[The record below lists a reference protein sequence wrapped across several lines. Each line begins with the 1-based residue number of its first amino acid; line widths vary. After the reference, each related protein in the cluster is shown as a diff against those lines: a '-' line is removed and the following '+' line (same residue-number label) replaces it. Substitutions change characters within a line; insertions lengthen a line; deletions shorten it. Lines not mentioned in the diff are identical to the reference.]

1 MFDIGKISL
10 AIAESLAPLRK
21 ANWKVIILCFSTA
34 ATFWFFNAL
43 NKVYTTRINYPVSLI
58 FDRDSL
64 VALKDP
70 PEEIP
75 INVTA
80 GGWQLLKRTVSV
92 NTEPVLIEPENPV
105 QTQFFTAINL
115 LPIFSDQLNDLNI
128 NYIATDT
135 IFFRIE
141 PFADRKLCIKLD
153 SSSVQ
158 LKENFH
164 LTSDLKVEPDS
175 VNFHGPVSLINQLP
189 EVFLVALSDRN
200 INGSYD
206 EELSLDLFSPSLIKK
221 DPEVIR
227 VSFEV
232 EEYLDRTDQ
241 LEIELVNFPY
251 DSSIFVEP
259 STLEIN
265 YKLRRSFRNEFSKD
279 DFLVIADLSNMSPID
294 STITVEIMDMPVYI
308 KDLFFE
314 ANRVKVIYD
323 Q

>member
-1 MFDIGKISL
+1 MIDIGKISL

-21 ANWKVIILCFSTA
+21 ANWKVILLCFSTA

-92 NTEPVLIEPENPV
+92 NAEPVLIEPENPV

-115 LPIFSDQLNDLNI
+115 LPIFSNQLSDLNI

-153 SSSVQ
+153 SSSIQ
-158 LKENFH
+158 LKEGFH
-164 LTSDLKVEPDS
+164 LTSDLIVEPDS

-227 VSFEV
+227 VSFDV

-251 DSSIFVEP
+251 DSSIYVEP
-259 STLEIN
+259 GTLEIS

-279 DFLVIADLSNMSPID
+279 DFLIIADLSNMSPID
-294 STITVEIMDMPVYI
+294 STITVEIMDRPVYI
-308 KDLFFE
+308 KDLVFE
-314 ANRVKVIYD
+314 GNRVKVIYD